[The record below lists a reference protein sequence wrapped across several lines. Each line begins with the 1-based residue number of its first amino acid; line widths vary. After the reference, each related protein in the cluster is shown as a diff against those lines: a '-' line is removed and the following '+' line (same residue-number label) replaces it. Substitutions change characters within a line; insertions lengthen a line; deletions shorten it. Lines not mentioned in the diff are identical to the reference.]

1 MSILVLALL
10 IGVIAGLRTFTGITV
25 VSWAAYLGW
34 ISLAGTHLA
43 FLGSIITAII
53 LTIAAIAEIINE
65 KRPSTPS
72 RKAPPQFIARI
83 VMGAFAGCALGLSHD
98 SLIGGLLAGAIGA
111 VIGTLGGAA
120 FRGALAKA
128 FGKDLPAA
136 LIEDAIAIAGGFF
149 IVSLAR

>member
-1 MSILVLALL
+1 MTILVLALL

-34 ISLAGTHLA
+34 ISLTGTHLA
-43 FLGSIITAII
+43 FLGSIITVII
-53 LTIAAIAEIINE
+53 LTIAAIAEIIND

-72 RKAPPQFIARI
+72 RTVPPQFIARV